1 MAMKKKR
8 KEKQNKIQKG
18 ACRLLTSALQ
28 DFNSLSDTHFSIVTP
43 ALNLKVG
50 AQVVVFGIP
59 FK

>member
-1 MAMKKKR
+1 
-8 KEKQNKIQKG
+8 
-18 ACRLLTSALQ
+18 LQ

-59 FK
+59 FLKKSSLLFPPPLSLYSIF